1 MGYHS
6 KFTEPVEQN
15 KDCFTSCSLRQWKW
29 SLFTWWRTYCRG
41 RLLHHMYMTL
51 FISFFKKIIH
61 ASFCV
66 HMVCK
71 CNLIQSILLETLEY
85 LFNHDPVKLDAW
97 HKFNSNPIHNQ
108 GGIEISLIFGHNKVK
123 LIFLCEYFF
132 CNKQQRVFTLCYVGS
147 ITRPS
152 GLWLHS
158 FVCWCYKC
166 SPQQVVY
173 LQKICITH
181 RTHQQEKNK
190 WKCCIYTQ
198 FYWW

>member
-29 SLFTWWRTYCRG
+29 SLFTWRRTYCRG
-41 RLLHHMYMTL
+41 SWLLHHMYMTL
-51 FISFFKKIIH
+51 FISFFKKITH

-71 CNLIQSILLETLEY
+71 CNLIQSNAVWI
-85 LFNHDPVKLDAW
+85 
-97 HKFNSNPIHNQ
+97 
-108 GGIEISLIFGHNKVK
+108 
-123 LIFLCEYFF
+123 FF
-132 CNKQQRVFTLCYVGS
+132 CNKQQGVFTLCYVGS

-181 RTHQQEKNK
+181 RAHQQEMNK

>member
-132 CNKQQRVFTLCYVGS
+132 VINNKESLLCVMLALLPDQAGCDFTALFVGVTNVPLNRLC
-147 ITRPS
+147 
-152 GLWLHS
+152 
-158 FVCWCYKC
+158 
-166 SPQQVVY
+166 
-173 LQKICITH
+173 IC
-181 RTHQQEKNK
+181 RKSV
-190 WKCCIYTQ
+190 
-198 FYWW
+198 